1 MYTWQQWYQY
11 VQQMHGFIQA
21 QSVKMTEM
29 EKALEELKAEM
40 SQLKDKKS
48 IHIDKVEYKFDQ
60 LKVETLEGTLNI
72 GMNPSAVE
80 DMAVSKAG
88 EGTSTPA
95 IPAQG
100 NGFNGVFEGTP
111 PSLHGTIP
119 GQDALQGLREEISKE
134 LMDFMSK
141 QVPNQLTL
149 LQAEYGHRLDNWH
162 QQLIIEDIGRQIDQR
177 IRFYLSQLGPGS
189 TVDQESSIK
198 DSVIFRTKNDI
209 QTALKNYFNKL
220 PKKDGNSE

>member
-11 VQQMHGFIQA
+11 AQRMHSYIQA
-21 QSVKMTEM
+21 QSVKMADM
-29 EKALEELKAEM
+29 EKDLEGLKAEL
-40 SQLKDKKS
+40 SQLKEKKS
-48 IHIDKVEYKFDQ
+48 IHIDKIEYKFDQ

-72 GMNPSAVE
+72 GMNPSAIE
-80 DMAVSKAG
+80 DLAVSKQE
-88 EGTSTPA
+88 EGASAPA
-95 IPAQG
+95 VSAQA

-119 GQDALQGLREEISKE
+119 GAEASQGLREEISKE
-134 LMDFMSK
+134 LMDFMGR
-141 QVPNQLTL
+141 QVPNHLVL

-177 IRFYLSQLGPGS
+177 IRFYLKQMEPGA
-189 TVDQESSIK
+189 TVDQISSLK

-209 QTALKNYFNKL
+209 QTALKNYFSKL
-220 PKKDGNSE
+220 PKKDGESE